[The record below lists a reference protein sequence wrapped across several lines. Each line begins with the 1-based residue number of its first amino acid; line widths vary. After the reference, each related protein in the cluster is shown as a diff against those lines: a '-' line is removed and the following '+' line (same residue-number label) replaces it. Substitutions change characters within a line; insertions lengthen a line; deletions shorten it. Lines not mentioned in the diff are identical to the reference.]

1 MGKKVLIMPSPPNSG
16 SLGSTLKFIGLAQN
30 LVEDGWETAFVLGG
44 HVAQLV
50 EAASYRLYYSEPPEY
65 HTKLQNINNYI
76 EFVEWTGMA
85 EEGYLSYALKRGL
98 EIAGEFRP
106 DVIFSQ
112 SNPAATILANTL
124 RIPLV
129 LFASTPSTPEFPATE
144 AAGEYL
150 TDHFNPILKRY
161 RQPPIKN
168 VCELV
173 FDRADCVIN
182 PSIPELEPGLDR
194 YRQVQFAGSVLN
206 RQSGGDSTALLD
218 RLDGRPLIFIY
229 TSVGAIPPKLYSE
242 IIARAFGDG
251 EFNVLC
257 SLGFHY
263 EREDIITDLPENIRF
278 VQYINI
284 EDVMPHCA
292 VVVFHG
298 GQDMMLTSLIHEK
311 PSICIPGKHF
321 ERSFNAQ
328 QMQRN
333 QLAYWMSIYEL
344 RPRKL
349 KRLVQMAMDEIDRER
364 LHLFSKKITEYHG
377 NQRCVAILDGLL

>member
-1 MGKKVLIMPSPPNSG
+1 
-16 SLGSTLKFIGLAQN
+16 
-30 LVEDGWETAFVLGG
+30 
-44 HVAQLV
+44 
-50 EAASYRLYYSEPPEY
+50 
-65 HTKLQNINNYI
+65 
-76 EFVEWTGMA
+76 
-85 EEGYLSYALKRGL
+85 
-98 EIAGEFRP
+98 
-106 DVIFSQ
+106 
-112 SNPAATILANTL
+112 
-124 RIPLV
+124 
-129 LFASTPSTPEFPATE
+129 
-144 AAGEYL
+144 
-150 TDHFNPILKRY
+150 
-161 RQPPIKN
+161 
-168 VCELV
+168 
-173 FDRADCVIN
+173 
-182 PSIPELEPGLDR
+182 
-194 YRQVQFAGSVLN
+194 VLN

-218 RLDGRPLIFIY
+218 RLDDRPLIFIY

>member
-129 LFASTPSTPEFPATE
+129 LFASTPSTPEFPANE

-251 EFNVLC
+251 EFNAVSYTHLTLPTN
-257 SLGFHY
+257 SL
-263 EREDIITDLPENIRF
+263 
-278 VQYINI
+278 V
-284 EDVMPHCA
+284 
-292 VVVFHG
+292 
-298 GQDMMLTSLIHEK
+298 
-311 PSICIPGKHF
+311 
-321 ERSFNAQ
+321 
-328 QMQRN
+328 
-333 QLAYWMSIYEL
+333 
-344 RPRKL
+344 
-349 KRLVQMAMDEIDRER
+349 
-364 LHLFSKKITEYHG
+364 
-377 NQRCVAILDGLL
+377 